1 MSLWWRMRLYTII
14 NALPK
19 LYKISFITVLAVY
32 FLIAVGGIVRSTGAG
47 MGCPDWPKCFGSWV
61 PPTSEAQ
68 LPPLYQDHYV
78 QVRLEKNQR
87 LAATLASIGFHSKAD
102 EILNDPAV
110 KEEQAFNAT
119 KTWIEYLNRLVGV
132 AIGFLILGTFVSS
145 LQYLKSKPVLT
156 LFSFLTLV
164 LVLFQAWVGSLVV
177 STNLLEWMITVHMLI
192 ALLIVCMLIWIYYR
206 AEEED
211 PNFSFSG
218 TTKLR
223 IKPVTLLFL
232 IMLVG
237 QVILG
242 TQVREEVDAIAS
254 SLAYELRHTW
264 IDSLGLSFKV
274 HRSYSIALLVVFA
287 WMIRSYQDSI
297 RIDRRLRNVF
307 MILGATIGIS
317 ILTGVTM
324 AYFSIPAFAQPL
336 HLMLGSMLV
345 GIQYYLVLYAGRS
358 ARFVRADSTVGS
370 ISMVS

>member
-1 MSLWWRMRLYTII
+1 MRLFTII

-19 LYKISFITVLAVY
+19 LYKISFVTVLAVY

-68 LPPLYQDHYV
+68 LPPQYQEHYV
-78 QVRLEKNQR
+78 QVRLEKNER
-87 LAATLASIGFHSKAD
+87 LAATLVSMGFSSKAN

-132 AIGFLILGTFVSS
+132 AIGFLILGTFISS
-145 LQYLKSKPVLT
+145 LRYLKRKPVLT
-156 LFSFLTLV
+156 LFSFFALV

-211 PNFSFSG
+211 PDFSFSG
-218 TTKLR
+218 TTSLS
-223 IKPVTLLFL
+223 IKPVAVVFL

-242 TQVREEVDAIAS
+242 TQVREEVDAIAA
-254 SLAYELRHTW
+254 SLAYGLRDTW
-264 IDSLGLSFKV
+264 IDSLGLSFKI
-274 HRSYSIALLVVFA
+274 HRSYSIALLLVFG
-287 WMIRSYQDSI
+287 WMFYSYKENIRA
-297 RIDRRLRNVF
+297 DRRFRNLVV
-307 MILGATIGIS
+307 ILGATMGVSIITGI
-317 ILTGVTM
+317 TM

-336 HLMLGSMLV
+336 HLLLGSMLV

-358 ARFVRADSTVGS
+358 ARFVGNEKTVGEM
-370 ISMVS
+370 SMVS

>member
-1 MSLWWRMRLYTII
+1 
-14 NALPK
+14 LPK
-19 LYKISFITVLAVY
+19 LYKISFVTVLAVY

-68 LPPLYQDHYV
+68 LPPQYQEYYV
-78 QVRLEKNQR
+78 QVRVEKNER
-87 LAATLASIGFHSKAD
+87 LAATLSSMGFEAKAN

-110 KEEQAFNAT
+110 KNEQAFNAT
-119 KTWIEYLNRLVGV
+119 KTWIEYLNRLVGAV
-132 AIGFLILGTFVSS
+132 IGFLILGTFISS
-145 LQYLKSKPVLT
+145 LRYLKSKPLLP

-192 ALLIVCMLIWIYYR
+192 ALLIVGMLIWIYYR

-218 TTKLR
+218 NALLR
-223 IKPVTLLFL
+223 IKPVTILFL
-232 IMLVG
+232 VMLVG
-237 QVILG
+237 QVVLG

-254 SLAYELRHTW
+254 SLSYELRNTW
-264 IDSLGLSFKV
+264 IESLGLSFKI
-274 HRSYSIALLVVFA
+274 HRSYSIALLLVFA
-287 WMIRSYQDSI
+287 WMVRSYKDGIRS
-297 RIDRRLRNVF
+297 DRRLRDLFVF
-307 MILGATIGIS
+307 LALTMGIS

-336 HLMLGSMLV
+336 HLLLGSLLV
-345 GIQYYLVLYAGRS
+345 GIQYYLVLYVGRS
-358 ARFVRADSTVGS
+358 VRLAQNTTSVGEL
-370 ISMVS
+370 SMVS